1 MICVPY
7 CIIHFSIEI
16 GVNQCLILA
25 RGWGGLGEEVCN
37 VPIPGSVSLL
47 FASSSPY
54 VPQYLLFLCE
64 SFWLGNHCHCFLC
77 LCALLVG
84 YFRILS
90 SSSAFSFNCSWL
102 DGPCWLPFD
111 KFGFGLGFFA
121 LVLSISLV
129 GGSNTAHDN
138 IMESKKIGQ
147 SFGEVS
153 L

>member
-1 MICVPY
+1 MICVPSWY
-7 CIIHFSIEI
+7 VHFSIEI

-25 RGWGGLGEEVCN
+25 LGWGDLGEGVYSA
-37 VPIPGSVSLL
+37 PILDSVSLL
-47 FASSSPY
+47 FVFSSPY

-77 LCALLVG
+77 LRALLVG

-90 SSSAFSFNCSWL
+90 SPCAFNFNCSWL
-102 DGPCWLPFD
+102 YGPCWLPFD
-111 KFGFGLGFFA
+111 QFGFCLGFFA

-147 SFGEVS
+147 SFGEVW